1 MCCAVL
7 RCAELDLRRPW
18 LPTALIS
25 QQPPPSRTA
34 PVQVVTRGRV
44 PARKWRG
51 AVLVGGESG
60 QPRGGVGSVWG
71 FIRRGRR
78 PCPVA
83 ASGDVF
89 ATRLPFVRCR
99 LDVVTRAS
107 RLARSK
113 CGTGRVDGSAQYN
126 RGDRTPVLW
135 VVLVFSQRYRPGR
148 GGGRDCEGARRCIFG
163 CLNTLA

>member
-1 MCCAVL
+1 MMCCAVL

-18 LPTALIS
+18 LPTALIN

-34 PVQVVTRGRV
+34 SVQVVTRGRV
-44 PARKWRG
+44 PARKWCR

-107 RLARSK
+107 RFARSK
-113 CGTGRVDGSAQYN
+113 RGTGR
-126 RGDRTPVLW
+126 L
-135 VVLVFSQRYRPGR
+135 LVRHNTIGETGR
-148 GGGRDCEGARRCIFG
+148 LCCGWSWCSLSDTDQAEGGRDCKGARCCFFG